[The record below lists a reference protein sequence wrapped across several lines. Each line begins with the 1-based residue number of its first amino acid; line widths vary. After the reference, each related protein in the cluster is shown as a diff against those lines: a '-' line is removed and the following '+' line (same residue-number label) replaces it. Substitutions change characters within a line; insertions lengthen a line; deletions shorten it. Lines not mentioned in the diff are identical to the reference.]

1 MRVGLVSDL
10 HEHFPDLNH
19 MNLDGLIIAGDISF
33 KPYMDVR
40 LEREMWN
47 NKFVPWLGKQNIDYI
62 NVMPGNHDWFPY
74 LMPHLAQEMCNSVSH
89 MTKRVTFHNYGRAG
103 NFYRDIGYIPFSLA
117 FCDWA
122 YQATEIQMKNLL
134 AQLGYVNVL
143 VSHGPVYGY
152 GDTDKNGSHG
162 SIQLLKYIEDV
173 HPNFIFCGHI
183 HSGRGIYKHNYT
195 TIVNCAMT
203 DDFYRPLKKLYVW
216 CTDTDVITEEEL

>member
-10 HEHFPDLNH
+10 HEHFSDLNH

-40 LEREMWN
+40 AERDMWQ
-47 NKFVPWLGKQNIDYI
+47 NKFIPWLGKQNLRFI

-74 LMPHLAQEMCNSVSH
+74 LMPQFAKELCHSVSH
-89 MTKRVTFHNYGRAG
+89 MTKHVYFNNFGRMDT
-103 NFYRDIGYIPFSLA
+103 YDRDIGYIPFSLA

-122 YQATEIQMKNLL
+122 YQATEVQMRNLL
-134 AQLGYVNVL
+134 NLLGKTDII
-143 VSHGPVYGY
+143 VSHGPVKGY

-162 SIQLLKYIEDV
+162 STSLLKYIEDKN
-173 HPNFIFCGHI
+173 PKFIFCGHI
-183 HSGRGIYKHNYT
+183 HSGRGIYRHEFT

-203 DDFYRPLKKLYVW
+203 DDYYHPLKKLYIW